1 MAYEEERS
9 ARQKTQS
16 IHLENRETL
25 NISGVEDVSGFD
37 ETLIVLATCLGDLNI
52 HGEGLHIDRIDLDS
66 GQLNVRGK
74 IAELRFEER
83 RPSDSLWSRLFG

>member
-9 ARQKTQS
+9 LQQKAQS

-25 NISGVEDVSGFD
+25 SISGVEDVNGFD
-37 ETLIVLATCLGDLNI
+37 ETLIVLATCLGDLSI
-52 HGEGLHIDRIDLDS
+52 HGEGLHIERIDLDS

-74 IAELRFEER
+74 IAELRFEEHR
-83 RPSDSLWSRLFG
+83 SSDSLWSRLFG